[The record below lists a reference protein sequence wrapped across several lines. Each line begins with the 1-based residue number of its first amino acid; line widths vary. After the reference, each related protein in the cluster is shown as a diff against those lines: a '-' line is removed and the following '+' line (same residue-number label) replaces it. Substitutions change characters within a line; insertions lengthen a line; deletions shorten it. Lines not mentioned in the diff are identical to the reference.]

1 MLVTLLLCNS
11 SVMEVFPKFF
21 IFFGI
26 REEFPYLNIFSSRV
40 EPSTKWSDLSP
51 MPDHNMQL
59 SATERLEEAVSR
71 LTQNQATLT

>member
-1 MLVTLLLCNS
+1 MS
-11 SVMEVFPKFF
+11 K
-21 IFFGI
+21 GK
-26 REEFPYLNIFSSRV
+26 EEFPYLNIFSSRV